1 MRSARACA
9 STHEGGTLKLAR
21 RRKSRWAERS
31 HRRDERPREVQ
42 PLRVVQPLL
51 LRCGQRFRWSR
62 RPKEQPTRS
71 SQDCWWLPGSAM
83 AVEHERR
90 RRAPARES
98 APQYHRAAR
107 IAATPWFVAPCT
119 VSAFRP
125 RAGSRHCVAGC
136 LPCSVPDSGL
146 GRSRPSSVPRAHPQP
161 RRTHSLWTT
170 SSSCDPT
177 RGVRKA
183 SRVRRRGSRARRHRG
198 GGHGRGRGSPVA

>member
-1 MRSARACA
+1 MRVSSRADPGRHQARQSADPYGSEPVAVDL
-9 STHEGGTLKLAR
+9 GGVAETALWTTYQRSVEAR
-21 RRKSRWAERS
+21 RRFDSVAVLS
-31 HRRDERPREVQ
+31 ARRALDRRYRRVARCSGDGPRPPHVLEPSAVRG
-42 PLRVVQPLL
+42 LIAT
-51 LRCGQRFRWSR
+51 CAR
-62 RPKEQPTRS
+62 RLPEGELVFDGVPEWLSKS
-71 SQDCWWLPGSAM
+71 SQRGALKTA
-83 AVEHERR
+83 
-90 RRAPARES
+90 
-98 APQYHRAAR
+98 
-107 IAATPWFVAPCT
+107 
-119 VSAFRP
+119 
-125 RAGSRHCVAGC
+125 VAGC